1 MTQSA
6 GERMQRSGQWFAVF
20 DPKDG
25 RVVQMHQFICAP
37 DVEAPTEAESR
48 AASALE
54 AAKERLKSSDLH
66 VMQVPA
72 DHPIEPG
79 VTYRVDGASKRL
91 IEESRARL
99 RQRSD
104 GSGTR
109 ISRKK

>member
-1 MTQSA
+1 
-6 GERMQRSGQWFAVF
+6 MQRSDQWFVVF

-37 DVEAPTEAESR
+37 DVEAPTDAETR

-54 AAKERLKSSDLH
+54 AAKERLESPDLR

-79 VTYRVDGASKRL
+79 VAYRVDAASRTL
-91 IEESRARL
+91 IEESRARP
-99 RQRSD
+99 RQLSH
-104 GSGTR
+104 GSAARATR